1 MRVTSEKLENCQ
13 VSLSIEA
20 EARELEKSLDE
31 AYHGLVSKVSIPGF
45 RKGKTPRAILEQHL
59 GKSALLE
66 EALEHLIPQLYKQA
80 IESEKIE
87 PIAQPQIE
95 ITQNEPLVFKA
106 IVPVKPTVK
115 LGDYHSI
122 KLKPEPVEIG
132 AGEIGAAIEQ
142 LRQQQAVLLPVD
154 RPVQLGD
161 LVTINIEATIEGKP
175 FLNHKD
181 LLYQVDSNSTFPL
194 PDFAPKLA
202 GARKN
207 EERIFSLKV
216 PADYSI
222 KGFCGQECLFKT
234 TVTEI
239 KEKQLPQLDDEFAQ
253 SCNYANLTQQR
264 EGVAADL
271 RAKAEQ
277 RSRLELRRKTI
288 DAVVKVSEVDYPP
301 ILEDR
306 EIDSLLRDE
315 ARYLGYREVEDYL
328 KRVNKTK
335 EELREELCPVAKKRV
350 INTLILD
357 KVAEKEKIEIT
368 SLEVDNKVEEIIG
381 DAKDKEKMRRFL
393 ALPQVRESI
402 GESLR
407 SQKTMDW
414 LVQII
419 SGNQEE
425 TKEHLAVSGQH

>member
-1 MRVTSEKLENCQ
+1 MRVTREKLENCQ
-13 VSLSIEA
+13 VSLNIEA
-20 EARELEKSLDE
+20 EARELEKALDE
-31 AYHGLVSKVSIPGF
+31 AYHRLVSKVSIPGF

-59 GKSALLE
+59 GKSTLLE
-66 EALEHLIPQLYKQA
+66 EALERLIPQLYKQA

-95 ITQNEPLVFKA
+95 VTQNEPLVFKA
-106 IVPVKPTVK
+106 IVPLKPTVK

-122 KLKPEPVEIG
+122 KLKAEPVEIG
-132 AGEIGAAIEQ
+132 EGEIGAAIEQ

-161 LVTINIEATIEGKP
+161 FVTLSIEATIEGKP

-194 PDFAPKLA
+194 PEFAQKLE
-202 GARKN
+202 GVKKN

-222 KGFCGQECLFKT
+222 KEFCGQECLFKT
-234 TVTEI
+234 TISEI

-253 SCNYANLTQQR
+253 SCNYANLTQLR
-264 EGVAADL
+264 EGVTADL
-271 RAKAEQ
+271 RAKAER
-277 RSRLELRRKTI
+277 RSRLEVRQKAI

-306 EIDSLLRDE
+306 EIDSLLEDM
-315 ARYLGYREVEDYL
+315 ARRFGYREVEDYL
-328 KRVNKTK
+328 KRVSKTE
-335 EELREELCPVAKKRV
+335 EELREELRPVAKKRV
-350 INTLILD
+350 INSLTLD
-357 KVAEKEKIEIT
+357 KVAEEEKVEIT
-368 SLEVDNKVEEIIG
+368 SPEVDNKVEEILG

-407 SQKTMDW
+407 TQKTLDW
-414 LVQII
+414 LVQIV
-419 SGNQEE
+419 SRNQEE
-425 TKEHLAVSGQH
+425 TKEHSAISGQH

>member
-1 MRVTSEKLENCQ
+1 
-13 VSLSIEA
+13 
-20 EARELEKSLDE
+20 
-31 AYHGLVSKVSIPGF
+31 
-45 RKGKTPRAILEQHL
+45 
-59 GKSALLE
+59 
-66 EALEHLIPQLYKQA
+66 
-80 IESEKIE
+80 
-87 PIAQPQIE
+87 
-95 ITQNEPLVFKA
+95 
-106 IVPVKPTVK
+106 
-115 LGDYHSI
+115 
-122 KLKPEPVEIG
+122 
-132 AGEIGAAIEQ
+132 
-142 LRQQQAVLLPVD
+142 
-154 RPVQLGD
+154 
-161 LVTINIEATIEGKP
+161 
-175 FLNHKD
+175 
-181 LLYQVDSNSTFPL
+181 
-194 PDFAPKLA
+194 
-202 GARKN
+202 
-207 EERIFSLKV
+207 
-216 PADYSI
+216 
-222 KGFCGQECLFKT
+222 
-234 TVTEI
+234 
-239 KEKQLPQLDDEFAQ
+239 LPQLDDEFAQ

-277 RSRLELRRKTI
+277 RSRLELRQKAI

-335 EELREELCPVAKKRV
+335 EELREELRPVAKKRV

-368 SLEVDNKVEEIIG
+368 SLEVDNKVEEILG
-381 DAKDKEKMRRFL
+381 DAKDKEKMRRFF

-407 SQKTMDW
+407 SQKMMDW

-425 TKEHLAVSGQH
+425 TREHLAVSGQH